1 MPRVFVTRHLI
12 GDALDRLRQD
22 AEVEV
27 WPDADPPP
35 PEALLDAA
43 KRSDG
48 LLTMISDHIDGAFM
62 DAAPSIRIVSQL
74 AVGYD
79 NIDIAAASE
88 RGVLVCNTPGV
99 LTDAVADLAFALMLA
114 QARRLPEADKALREG
129 HWGLWS
135 PTFMLGHDLRDKT
148 LGIIGLGAIG
158 TAIAERAKGFRMN
171 LRYWSRSRKQDVE
184 SELGIEYRE
193 LADLLRE
200 SDYVHVTV
208 ALSEETRGLIGA
220 EQLAI
225 MKPHAVLV
233 NTARGPLVD
242 QKALYEALKAGRLGG
257 AALDVF
263 ESEPLSPEHPLLRLP
278 NVIVSPHIGSA
289 TVETRRRMADLAVD
303 NLIAFFEGKRPAST
317 VNGDAA
323 LT

>member
-1 MPRVFVTRHLI
+1 MPRVFVTRDLI
-12 GDALDRLRQD
+12 GDALDRLRQT

-27 WPDADPPP
+27 WPDKDPPP
-35 PEALLDAA
+35 PEALLEAA

-48 LLTMISDHIDGAFM
+48 LLTMISDHIDGAVL
-62 DAAPSIRIVSQL
+62 DAAPSVRIVSQL

-79 NIDIAAASE
+79 NIDVVAASE

-114 QARRLPEADKALREG
+114 QARRLPEADAALREG
-129 HWGLWS
+129 RWGLWS
-135 PTFMLGHDLRDKT
+135 PVFMLGHDLRDKT

-158 TAIAERAKGFRMN
+158 TAIAERAKGFRMK
-171 LRYWSRSRKQDVE
+171 LRYWSRSRKPDVE

-200 SDYVHVTV
+200 SDYVHITV
-208 ALSEETRGLIGA
+208 ALSDETRGLIGA
-220 EQLAI
+220 EQLAM
-225 MKPHAVLV
+225 MKPDAVLV

-242 QKALYEALKAGRLGG
+242 QRALYEALKAGRLGG

-263 ESEPLSPEHPLLRLP
+263 ESEPLSPDDPLLKLP
-278 NVIVSPHIGSA
+278 NVVVSPHVGSA
-289 TVETRRRMADLAVD
+289 TVETRRRMADMAVD
-303 NLIAFFEGKRPAST
+303 NLTAFFEGQRPASP
-317 VNGDAA
+317 VNGDV
-323 LT
+323 L